1 MRTWIVVDAIIVLC
15 GGVLTGI
22 LSACDLLQQLALH
35 RVVPRLFLAVVPR
48 TGAPYVSML
57 AFTAFSGLLYGTAGA
72 SLVIV
77 SEMFSLVWLTVM
89 ALFPAALLLLRF
101 NRGQLPRARRTQL
114 GVIASAL
121 LIAPVVFAGNVA
133 YKPQTAGCAPPD
145 NLNE

>member
-22 LSACDLLQQLALH
+22 LSACELLQQLALH

-114 GVIASAL
+114 GVVVSAL